1 MPKVLIVED
10 EAPIREELMDWMLF
24 EGFDVM
30 GAADGRAALALIE
43 DTPPDLIVSDIRMPE
58 MDGFELLLEIR
69 SDPQLAQ
76 IPFIFLTASAERAS
90 VRKGMDTGADDYL
103 TKPFTHAEVLQA
115 IHSRLQKKAAQ
126 DARIKAQVDAIQ
138 QSLGEEREKRM
149 LRTRL
154 VAMFSHDFRNTMSS
168 ILSSSEILRRYDDRL
183 SVERKHQHLER
194 IDRAV
199 HMLKQMLDDM
209 LLAAEL
215 EEGFLIFAP
224 QKLDLTD
231 FVAQLV
237 EELDDGAA
245 PSHRI
250 RFVGDEV
257 GLVEADPKLIRQV
270 LVNLISNSV
279 KYSPEG
285 SQIDVELRSDAHT
298 LALSV
303 EDRGI
308 GIPSDSLSRVF
319 EPFFRAENT
328 AGEEGTGL
336 GMSIVKTCVDLH
348 DGHIRVDSTEG
359 RGTRV
364 VVDIPR
370 R

>member
-30 GAADGRAALALIE
+30 GAADGRSALAKIK

-103 TKPFTHAEVLQA
+103 TKPFTHAEVMQA
-115 IHSRLQKKAAQ
+115 IHSRLQKKTAQ
-126 DARIKAQVDAIQ
+126 DARIQAQIDAIQ
-138 QSLGEEREKRM
+138 QSLGEQREKRM
-149 LRTRL
+149 LKTRL
-154 VAMFSHDFRNTMSS
+154 VAMFSHDFRNTMAS

-183 SVERKHQHLER
+183 SVERKHQHLAR
-194 IDRAV
+194 IDHAV
-199 HMLKQMLDDM
+199 HLLKQMLDDM

-215 EEGFLIFAP
+215 EEGFLLFTP
-224 QKLDLTD
+224 QNMDLTD
-231 FVAQLV
+231 FVAELV
-237 EELDDGAA
+237 MELDAREA
-245 PSHRI
+245 PAHRI
-250 RFVGDEV
+250 RFAGDEV
-257 GLVEADPKLIRQV
+257 GIVEADPKLIRQV
-270 LVNLISNSV
+270 LVNLISNAV

-285 SQIDVELRSDAHT
+285 SEIDVDLRSDGHALT
-298 LALSV
+298 LSV

-308 GIPSDSLSRVF
+308 GIPADSLSRVF
-319 EPFFRAENT
+319 EPFFRAENVSDK
-328 AGEEGTGL
+328 EGTGL
-336 GMSIVKTCVDLH
+336 GMSIVKTCIDLH
-348 DGHIRVDSTEG
+348 DGEIYIQSAEG
-359 RGTRV
+359 HGTRV
-364 VVDIPR
+364 VVEIPR